1 MFDVPQTN
9 ISKYFD
15 EASDFIEEAVSSEG
29 NKKTFSRNLKFL
41 HLRQSIGSL
50 SDGDVS
56 ECYPS
61 PGLSGQEEKY
71 ECN

>member
-29 NKKTFSRNLKFL
+29 NKKTFSQNLKFL

-50 SDGDVS
+50 SDGHVS
-56 ECYPS
+56 
-61 PGLSGQEEKY
+61 
-71 ECN
+71 